1 MAQTAG
7 VTVVVFQ
14 EALATRA
21 QPNSTTAHPQPQSA
35 ADEEQQY
42 MMALAASQVRF
53 IFLFFGGFWIKR
65 QHKSV
70 QKDTKSVKRTDLFSK
85 TTRLANNSLVS

>member
-14 EALATRA
+14 EALVIRD
-21 QPNSTTAHPQPQSA
+21 QPNSTTAHPQPQSE

-53 IFLFFGGFWIKR
+53 YFPVFGNFGLTTQQCERKTRNQLKALIF
-65 QHKSV
+65 
-70 QKDTKSVKRTDLFSK
+70 VKQRG
-85 TTRLANNSLVS
+85 